1 MTPVA
6 LLAVLALGQPDA
18 AFRDGLDLRADA
30 SAARPKFVEAA
41 KGYDAAWQAGER
53 TAATATNRARA
64 HALAGDL
71 PGAIAAAHAGL
82 RLAPYDADL
91 LRDLDTLRDAV
102 EYPQALRPARPGG
115 LRSRVS
121 PWDVLAFAA
130 LASVLAGVGLA
141 RRFTTRDGWAVPLAA
156 VGGVGLLVAAI
167 AGWQLAREE
176 RREADRPVLVVVRD
190 TTPRKGNGDT
200 YPGLTEWRL
209 PRGGEVR
216 ELHRR
221 GGWVQAELANG
232 VVGWLPETVVI
243 QP

>member
-1 MTPVA
+1 MTP
-6 LLAVLALGQPDA
+6 AVLLTLFSLGQPDA

-30 SAARPKFVEAA
+30 AAARPKFVEAA
-41 KGYDAAWQAGER
+41 KGYDAAWQAGGR
-53 TAATATNRARA
+53 TAAAATNRARA

-71 PGAIAAAHAGL
+71 PGAIAAVHAGL
-82 RLAPYDADL
+82 RLAPYDAELLGDL
-91 LRDLDTLRDAV
+91 EILRDAV
-102 EYPQALRPARPGG
+102 VYPQAVRPARPGG

-121 PWDVLAFAA
+121 PWDVLVFAA
-130 LASVLAGVGLA
+130 LASVLGGVGLA
-141 RRFTTRDGWAVPLAA
+141 RQFTTRDGWAVPAAA
-156 VGGVGLLVAAI
+156 VGGFGLLVAAA

-176 RREADRPVLVVVRD
+176 RREAAKPVLVVVRD

-232 VVGWLPETVVI
+232 VVGWLPESVVI